1 MKCFRSLLLII
12 ALLIPTL
19 SFGLAGGET
28 QLYSTIW
35 FRYFSKYSFDTTEN
49 KNKFEPGRFYIGRC
63 YVGLKHSFG
72 DKFEAHIRVN
82 ILGPEGER
90 LELRVAEAI
99 YKPYP
104 SLSLEAGVMVVPF
117 SISRFWD
124 YRIIPVFPE
133 GERQYG
139 GSALMP
145 AADFGI
151 LSTWNVTGSLT
162 LRCGVFN
169 GEGFSVSHNDADK
182 YPSLIA
188 DLIFAPPSGIYFL
201 GSGFK
206 FEKREVTDGATVSTE
221 NRILIAPYFGFKKG
235 FLETML
241 QVDLHKVGDLK
252 QLAGMS
258 AFFFHPTS
266 KLEPV
271 LRLDWWDPNLDIK
284 RDEEIDLLTGL
295 NYYLYKPNPDKF
307 SPNVFIQLQYQYTKF
322 RDGSHPTQDIM
333 LQLHTNLETAIF

>member
-1 MKCFRSLLLII
+1 MKWFWSLVLIF

-35 FRYFSKYSFDTTEN
+35 FRYFSKYSFDTT
-49 KNKFEPGRFYIGRC
+49 
-63 YVGLKHSFG
+63 

-82 ILGPEGER
+82 ILGPEG

-104 SLSLEAGVMVVPF
+104 FLSLEAGVMVVPF

-145 AADFGI
+145 PADFGI
-151 LSTWNVTGSLT
+151 LSTWNVASSLT

-169 GEGFSVSHNDADK
+169 GEGFSVSHNVADK
-182 YPSLIA
+182 YPSLIT

-206 FEKREVTDGATVSTE
+206 FEKREVTDDATTSVE

-271 LRLDWWDPNLDIK
+271 LRLDWWDPDTSVK
-284 RDEEIDLLTGL
+284 KDEEIDLLGGL

-307 SPNVFIQLQYQYTKF
+307 SPNVFVQLQYQYTKF

-333 LQLHTNLETAIF
+333 LQLHSNLETAIF